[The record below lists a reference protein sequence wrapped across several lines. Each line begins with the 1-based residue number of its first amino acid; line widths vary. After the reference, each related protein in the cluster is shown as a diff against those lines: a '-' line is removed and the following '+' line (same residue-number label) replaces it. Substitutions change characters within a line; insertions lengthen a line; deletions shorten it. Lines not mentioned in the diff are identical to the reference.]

1 MKTKQRGWQLAVM
14 LIFWGTSCSE
24 RGGEWSGAA
33 ARQDDSAKESA
44 PRAENAKFETRD
56 VTGSLAETISEVEN
70 SASKPQWIGYA
81 ANAVAGERT
90 VCSGNYGD
98 GGGTE
103 RGRCALESEQ
113 EGWGDANGKKRGAA
127 VGALKLEGNRKLIR
141 YMFHVKQ
148 HF

>member
-1 MKTKQRGWQLAVM
+1 M
-14 LIFWGTSCSE
+14 
-24 RGGEWSGAA
+24 
-33 ARQDDSAKESA
+33 
-44 PRAENAKFETRD
+44 
-56 VTGSLAETISEVEN
+56 EN

-148 HF
+148 HFEELWGEKYVSRETVCVRSNESGPVGESNGFVARMCASFE